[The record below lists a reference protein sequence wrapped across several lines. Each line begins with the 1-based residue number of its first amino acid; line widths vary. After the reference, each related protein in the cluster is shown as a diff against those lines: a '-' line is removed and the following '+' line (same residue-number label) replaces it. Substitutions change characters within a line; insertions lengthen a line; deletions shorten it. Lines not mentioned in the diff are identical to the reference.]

1 MQRSLFRYTTAFL
14 LPLLAVG
21 LVLTGCDSTGS
32 NMDDNG
38 GDSGNEDIAI
48 QGMYPDPSSA
58 SSYADEVAINL
69 QSAGLGIRLENDPS
83 ASILQEIYTGPS
95 SDRSIRRISG
105 SSLTFDQTTYSDLGG
120 GVDLSAAISTE
131 NLLRSDRLE
140 AADTDQQGQ
149 LRNADQLISYYL
161 SQAQETSSNGV
172 DFSQLSEKGVA
183 GALSYYEGAEIL
195 NDFADDGSVA
205 SDPADKWNEAFG
217 HFGAPRDF
225 AAFLDYNSGEGLVG
239 SFQDVDGDGGI
250 DLTSEAVY
258 IWAGYTAERAAAA
271 EGTGNPNDFARRA
284 FEAFREGREA
294 ITNGNTGELSEEDGF
309 ARTALDAWEATVAVN
324 VIHYVNGMQSA
335 LENVSGEVTKEK
347 LDSPGG
353 FEDSWGE
360 AKAFA
365 WALQFNDNSTLN
377 DDQLRTIHDQLG
389 NDPPYGEGVDSSTYS
404 GDLDKVKEEIQG
416 AYSFEDANVSAW

>member
-1 MQRSLFRYTTAFL
+1 MQRSLSRYTTAFL
-14 LPLLAVG
+14 LPLLALG

-161 SQAQETSSNGV
+161 SRAQETSSNGV

-225 AAFLDYNSGEGLVG
+225 AAFLDYSSGEGLVG

-284 FEAFREGREA
+284 FEAFRQGREDIA
-294 ITNGNTGELSEEDGF
+294 NGNDPSDH
-309 ARTALDAWEATVAVN
+309 ARTALNAWEATVAVN

-365 WALQFNDNSTLN
+365 WALQFNDNSTLD

>member
-1 MQRSLFRYTTAFL
+1 MQRSFLRYTHLLL
-14 LPLLAVG
+14 LPVLALG
-21 LVLTGCDSTGS
+21 LVLTGCDSSGS
-32 NMDDNG
+32 NG
-38 GDSGNEDIAI
+38 GDPDDEEAI
-48 QGMYPDPSSA
+48 IEGAYPDPSSGN
-58 SSYADEVAINL
+58 SYAEEVAINL
-69 QSAGLGIRLENDPS
+69 QSAGLGIRLENNPS
-83 ASILQEIYTGPS
+83 ASTLLEIYTGPS
-95 SDRSIRRISG
+95 DSRSIERLPG
-105 SSLTFDQTTYSDLGG
+105 SNLTPDQTTYGDLGG
-120 GVDLSAAISTE
+120 GVDLSAVISKE
-131 NLLRSDRLE
+131 NLLRSDQLE

-149 LRNADQLISYYL
+149 LRNADQLIRYYL
-161 SQAQETSSNGV
+161 NQAQETSSNGV

-183 GALSYYEGAEIL
+183 GALTYYEGAEIL
-195 NDFADDGSVA
+195 NDFADDGTVS
-205 SDPADKWNEAFG
+205 SDPSDKWNEAFG

-225 AAFLDYNSGEGLVG
+225 AAFLDYNSSEGLVG
-239 SFQDVDGDGGI
+239 SFQDVDGDGGV
-250 DLTSEAVY
+250 DLVSETVY

-294 ITNGNTGELSEEDGF
+294 ITNGNTSELSEEDGF

-335 LENVSGEVTKEK
+335 LENVSGEITKDK
-347 LDSPGG
+347 LADVGG

-377 DDQLRTIHDQLG
+377 DDQLRTIHDQLR

>member
-1 MQRSLFRYTTAFL
+1 M
-14 LPLLAVG
+14 
-21 LVLTGCDSTGS
+21 
-32 NMDDNG
+32 
-38 GDSGNEDIAI
+38 
-48 QGMYPDPSSA
+48 
-58 SSYADEVAINL
+58 
-69 QSAGLGIRLENDPS
+69 
-83 ASILQEIYTGPS
+83 
-95 SDRSIRRISG
+95 
-105 SSLTFDQTTYSDLGG
+105 
-120 GVDLSAAISTE
+120 
-131 NLLRSDRLE
+131 
-140 AADTDQQGQ
+140 
-149 LRNADQLISYYL
+149 
-161 SQAQETSSNGV
+161 
-172 DFSQLSEKGVA
+172 DFSQLSEKGVT

-239 SFQDVDGDGGI
+239 SLQDVDGDGGI

-284 FEAFREGREA
+284 FEAFRQGREDIA
-294 ITNGNTGELSEEDGF
+294 DGNDPSDH
-309 ARTALDAWEATVAVN
+309 ARTALNAWEATVAVN

-389 NDPPYGEGVDSSTYS
+389 NDPPYSEGADASTYVDAPV
-404 GDLDKVKEEIQG
+404 GDGDDTRDSIQELIQD
-416 AYSFEDANVSAW
+416 AYDFETANVTAW